1 MGYNLNNGK
10 FHGLGIKEWDLM
22 KVWICV
28 WKYVVRKQDLALQ
41 PNFPYK
47 SSKFSENFICQG
59 SQTSQ
64 FWYFRYMFSISDSLS
79 YSPWYIFFLQKRL
92 SHDSSCKGPMAIQP
106 WQAFCP
112 NYAITIYKMLVITNE
127 AKDLQLVS
135 SCSWEILCSQS
146 KWQRT
151 SSKFAPGW
159 ILEPLKGIV
168 V

>member
-22 KVWICV
+22 MVWICARPCSPA
-28 WKYVVRKQDLALQ
+28 KFSIK
-41 PNFPYK
+41 
-47 SSKFSENFICQG
+47 KFSENSNCQG

-64 FWYFRYMFSISDSLS
+64 FWYFRYMFTISESLS
-79 YSPWYIFFLQKRL
+79 YSPWYIYIFFQKRL
-92 SHDSSCKGPMAIQP
+92 SHDSSCKGPIVIQP
-106 WQAFCP
+106 RQSMSIEAFCW
-112 NYAITIYKMLVITNE
+112 NCAITIYKMLVITNE